1 MTADLLTLERA
12 PFGVTPDPSMVFP
25 SEGFAE
31 ARAAIVEALES
42 GMGFIVVTGEVGAG
56 KTTLLRSILA
66 DPPAHLKIGV
76 VLNTGLGPDDLL
88 RAVAEDLEI
97 ALPPDAGRKQIIGL
111 IEEKLMESFAA
122 GKTTAIFVDE
132 AQHLSDE
139 SLELLRMLS
148 NLETE
153 TDKLVQIA
161 LFGQA
166 ELRDRLGR
174 PELRQLRSRVAVH
187 RHMEPLSRA
196 ETAAYVRHRLLQAG
210 ASNPLIFEESAL
222 KVLHRASG
230 GFPRR
235 INLIADLALRWVVE
249 EHRTTVDAAT
259 VRRAARRLAT
269 LEPSLSI
276 KWAARLPALM
286 TALAWVVLIAAI
298 ALFLSRARWSAR
310 GPADPGGTLPVAA
323 TSTRVPDEA
332 RVGALLSRFFRI
344 AGVESPQDAARLE
357 RLHPSAVAR
366 AAGWHWIVLEP
377 NVSLLRGIGLPTFLF
392 LQRVDGTIVPAIVKP
407 LSRIDSDRVRVTW
420 GEGDEAEMRWSEL
433 AIADRPA
440 GVLLPL
446 DAWNGGNLVAGA
458 TGPDVRR
465 LQQMLAR
472 IGFFDGEPTGKFG
485 AATYRALLA
494 FQKDRGIGED
504 GVAGPRTFCALY
516 AETANAPAH
525 VVPLA
530 TPAP

>member
-1 MTADLLTLERA
+1 MDLTLERA
-12 PFGVTPDPSMVFP
+12 PFGVTPDPSMVF
-25 SEGFAE
+25 SAEGFAE

-97 ALPPDAGRKQIIGL
+97 TLTPDAGRKAIIGL

-166 ELRDRLGR
+166 ELRERLGR

-187 RHMEPLSRA
+187 RHMEPLGPT

-210 ASNPLIFEESAL
+210 ASDPLIFEEGAL
-222 KVLHRASG
+222 KALHRASG

-235 INLIADLALRWVVE
+235 INLIADLALKWAVE
-249 EHRTTVDAAT
+249 EHKNAVDATT

-269 LEPSLSI
+269 LEPSQSAA
-276 KWAARLPALM
+276 WAARFPAIM
-286 TALAWVVLIAAI
+286 TALAWVVLIGAI
-298 ALFLSRARWSAR
+298 ALFLTKGPWKGAESEAPAGTRATAPTSSSAPAAPR
-310 GPADPGGTLPVAA
+310 AGTLLGVLFRMSGVTPPADAAGLEHLQPG
-323 TSTRVPDEA
+323 
-332 RVGALLSRFFRI
+332 
-344 AGVESPQDAARLE
+344 
-357 RLHPSAVAR
+357 AVAR
-366 AAGWHWIVLEP
+366 SAGRQWIPLEP
-377 NVSLLRGIGLPTFLF
+377 SASLLRGIGLPTFLH
-392 LQRVDGTIVPAIVKP
+392 LLRVDGSVVPAIASPV
-407 LSRIDSDRVRVTW
+407 SRIDSDRVRVTW
-420 GEGDEAEMRWSEL
+420 AEGEETEMRWSDL

-446 DAWNGGNLVAGA
+446 EAWSGVNLVAGA

-465 LQQMLAR
+465 LQQLLAGA
-472 IGFFDGEPTGKFG
+472 GFFEGEPTGRFG
-485 AATYRALLA
+485 AATYAALVA

-504 GVAGPRTFCALY
+504 GIAGPWTFCALH
-516 AETANAPAH
+516 AEESRP
-525 VVPLA
+525 
-530 TPAP
+530 PAPVLVAPMPAR

>member
-1 MTADLLTLERA
+1 MDLTLDRA
-12 PFGVTPDPSMVFP
+12 PFGVTPDPSMVF
-25 SEGFAE
+25 SGEGFAE

-66 DPPAHLKIGV
+66 DPPAHLKVGV

-97 ALPPDAGRKQIIGL
+97 TLPPDAGRKQIIGL

-166 ELRDRLGR
+166 ELRERLGR

-210 ASNPLIFEESAL
+210 ASNPLIFEEGAL
-222 KVLHRASG
+222 KALHRASG

-235 INLIADLALRWVVE
+235 INLIADLALRWGVE
-249 EHRTTVDAAT
+249 EHGAAVDAAT

-269 LEPSLSI
+269 LEPSSSAA
-276 KWAARLPALM
+276 WAARLPALM

-298 ALFLSRARWSAR
+298 ALFLSRDRWSA
-310 GPADPGGTLPVAA
+310 GGAATPGGALPAAA
-323 TSTRVPDEA
+323 TSTAMPIEA
-332 RVGALLSRFFRI
+332 RVGALLGLFFRM
-344 AGVESPQDAARLE
+344 AGVEAPQDAAGLE
-357 RLHPSAVAR
+357 RLQTGAAAR
-366 AAGWHWIVLEP
+366 AAGRQWIVLEP
-377 NVSLLRGIGLPTFLF
+377 DASLLRGVGLPTFLF
-392 LQRVDGTIVPAIVKP
+392 VQRVDGTVVPAIVKP

-420 GEGDEAEMRWSEL
+420 AEGDEAEMRWSDL
-433 AIADRPA
+433 SIADRPA
-440 GVLLPL
+440 GVLLPI
-446 DAWNGGNLVAGA
+446 DAWNGSNLVAGS

-485 AATYRALLA
+485 AATYGALVA

-504 GVAGPRTFCALY
+504 GIAGPRTFCALH
-516 AETANAPAH
+516 AEGAHAPAQ
-525 VVPLA
+525 VVPL
-530 TPAP
+530 TIPAP